1 MLPIHEKLNYTHQF
15 KIYGYKTYRNSIEDF
30 VKIKKSFSN
39 YLKEKLESFSGKSCD
54 DFSLENYHKHTDEL
68 SVDHHQFIKATGRKV
83 PHEKLNLNFIDNIIE
98 IANEDLES
106 NFRIYKSNIEF
117 RVVRPDTSDNNERHR
132 DHWFPYFLPLV
143 NIYVP
148 LAGSYYNSAMRI
160 VPFSHDWSEE
170 DVQPTFTY
178 EESAAGKKFIKNGVA
193 YSVPAVEK
201 CTKEIK
207 DHSPDLTQG
216 DFMLFSPKI
225 IHGGGGNGGKH
236 TRFSFEIRLE
246 PVIDP

>member
-1 MLPIHEKLNYTHQF
+1 
-15 KIYGYKTYRNSIEDF
+15 
-30 VKIKKSFSN
+30 
-39 YLKEKLESFSGKSCD
+39 
-54 DFSLENYHKHTDEL
+54 
-68 SVDHHQFIKATGRKV
+68 
-83 PHEKLNLNFIDNIIE
+83 
-98 IANEDLES
+98 
-106 NFRIYKSNIEF
+106 
-117 RVVRPDTSDNNERHR
+117 
-132 DHWFPYFLPLV
+132 
-143 NIYVP
+143 
-148 LAGSYYNSAMRI
+148 MRI

-178 EESAAGKKFIKNGVA
+178 EESAAGKKYIKNGVA

-246 PVIDP
+246 PVIDQ